1 MIARTARRSI
11 LSGVAAML
19 AVAGSLAA
27 QETPV
32 VTPVP
37 APALTLPTRGLPYA
51 PLGEPNDSMPPPLP
65 REFRGVWIAT
75 VDNIDWP
82 SAPGLPVAQQKAE
95 LLGLF
100 DRAAALGLNAIV
112 FQVRP
117 SADALYDSKLEP
129 WSSYLTGRQG
139 HAPSPWYDPLAF
151 AVQEAHR
158 RGMELHAWFNPY
170 RARHP
175 ADPSPA
181 SPSHVSRAKP
191 GLVRRYGTYLWM
203 DPAERAVRN
212 QTVRVIIDV
221 VKRYDVDGVHLDD
234 YFYPY
239 PVTNRRGAEV
249 PFPDASAW
257 RRYRQS
263 GGKLSRDNWRRR
275 NVDLLIDTLYHAVK
289 KAKPWV
295 KFGISPFGI
304 WRPGHPEQIRGLDAY
319 TKLYADARK
328 WLENGWVDYFTP
340 QLYWR
345 EGAPAQRYSVLL
357 DWWVD
362 NNPKSRHIWP
372 GNFTSRVTDRG
383 SVQWPSSEILDQIRL
398 TRAQPG
404 AGGNVHFSMTAFLR
418 NIDSLSERIARE
430 LYAVPAIVPSSPWL
444 SEELPLAP
452 RASLK
457 LPRDTTET
465 MLVTV
470 APAGKAP
477 PALWIVRA
485 RYADGWRA
493 RVVHGAERV
502 VVLDAPPVA
511 VATLLLPTAERP
523 PGIADLIVIT
533 AVDRYGVESAPV
545 WLRPFVTPKPADSAR
560 AARAP

>member
-1 MIARTARRSI
+1 MIRRTVRR
-11 LSGVAAML
+11 
-19 AVAGSLAA
+19 SLAA
-27 QETPV
+27 LFFALVTRPAGAQDAPV
-32 VTPVP
+32 VTPIA
-37 APALTLPTRGLPYA
+37 APALTLSTRGLPYA
-51 PLGEPNDSMPPPLP
+51 PVGQPNDTLPPPLP

-82 SAPGLPVAQQKAE
+82 SKPGLPVAQQKAE
-95 LLGLF
+95 LLALF

-117 SADALYDSKLEP
+117 SADAFYESKYEP
-129 WSSYLTGRQG
+129 WSSFLTGGQG
-139 HAPSPWYDPLAF
+139 RAPSPWYDPLAF

-175 ADPSPA
+175 GDPSPA
-181 SPSHVSRAKP
+181 SARHVSRTHP
-191 GLVRRYGTYLWM
+191 GLVRRYGTFLWM
-203 DPAERAVRN
+203 DPAERTVRN
-212 QTVRVIIDV
+212 MTVRVIVDV
-221 VKRYDVDGVHLDD
+221 VKRYDVDGVHIDD

-257 RRYRQS
+257 RRYRNA
-263 GGKLSRDNWRRR
+263 GGKLSRDDWRRR
-275 NVDLLIDTLYHAVK
+275 NVDLLIDTLYRAIK

-319 TKLYADARK
+319 QKLYADARK
-328 WLENGWVDYFTP
+328 WLVEGWVDYFTP

-345 EGAPAQRYSVLL
+345 ESASAQRYSVLL
-357 DWWVD
+357 DWWVA

-372 GNFTSRVTDRG
+372 GNYTSRVTDRG
-383 SVQWPSSEILDQIRL
+383 SVQWPSREILDQVRL

-418 NIDSLSERIARE
+418 NVDSLSERLASE
-430 LYAVPAIVPSSPWL
+430 LYAVPALVPASMWL
-444 SEELPLAP
+444 NDALPPPP
-452 RASLK
+452 RATLK

-465 MLVTV
+465 MLVNV
-470 APAGKAP
+470 APGGKTP
-477 PALWIVRA
+477 PAQWLVRS

-493 RVVHGAERV
+493 RVVHGSERV
-502 VVLDAPPVA
+502 VVLDAPA
-511 VATLLLPTAERP
+511 VPMATMLLPTAERP
-523 PGIADLIVIT
+523 HGIPDLIVVN
-533 AVDRYGVESAPV
+533 AVDRYGLESPPV
-545 WLRPFVTPKPADSAR
+545 WLRPFVTPRVDDSAT
-560 AARAP
+560 ARPRP